1 MAGQWGSGRLGDGD
15 RLSNGLWKALELYRD
30 VLAKE
35 RCVFKPMSLIPA
47 KVNLRTICSGK
58 LDPANSA
65 A

>member
-1 MAGQWGSGRLGDGD
+1 MLGDGD
-15 RLSNGLWKALELYRD
+15 RLRNGLWKALALCGD

-47 KVNLRTICSGK
+47 KVNLRAICSGK
-58 LDPANSA
+58 LQLANSA